1 MDKDTLASLL
11 PKLSSLPVKE
21 QVELLK
27 LIEELEQAKT
37 RQKAKT
43 DFMTFVKAMWPGF
56 IEGRHHQIMAEA
68 FQRVVFGDCKRL
80 IINMPPRHTKSEF
93 ASYLLPAFFMGNYP
107 DKQIIQAT
115 HTAELAVNFGRKVR
129 NLLGDESYQ
138 AIFNGID
145 LRADSKAAGRWQT
158 NKNGIYHAVGIG
170 AAIAGKG
177 ADLFIIDD
185 PHALTLETE
194 VPTTNG
200 FKKVKDICIGDYVFG
215 PDGLP
220 VKVIAKSDVW
230 HDRKIYEVTTDDGA
244 VIECDGGHLW
254 NYRSDTKLSAPHK
267 NSTARELVNWSK
279 VSKPCL
285 PRHCAVQYA
294 HAELLVDPYVLGAW
308 LGDGTTGLGRMTSH
322 PNDMPFMRAQFE
334 GAGYFTTTLKDPYS
348 FGVIGLREELFHLG
362 IRDKKFIP
370 AQYMTASVDQR
381 MALLQGLMDTDGDV
395 TEAGQCSFNNTNE
408 ILAKQFRELIHSL
421 GVKAKI
427 NCYKDGRP
435 NRSHVFRVSFKLKD
449 CCRMPRKNAR
459 TYTPTDKRC
468 RSIQV
473 KETDRIGSV
482 QCITVDRRDGLF
494 LVGREYVVTHN
505 SEQEAIQAAH
515 DPSVF
520 DKVYEWYTSGPRQR
534 LQPGA
539 RVVVV
544 NTRWGKR
551 DLTGRL
557 LEAAMERDT
566 GDKWEVIELPAILPS
581 GEPMWPAFWSKPALE
596 ALKAELPVAKW
607 NAQYQQQPT
616 AEEGAIIKR
625 EWWQRWE
632 RKKPP
637 DCEYIIMSADT
648 AYTKN
653 NRSDYSAFTVWGVFQ
668 TEGEGNNIILLEAW
682 KGRLEFP
689 ELKAHAVAMY
699 KEWRPD
705 TFLIEAKASGLPLIH
720 ELRSA
725 GVMVSEFTPTRA
737 SGDKVMRANSI
748 SDIFASGVV
757 WAPEHRWADDVI
769 EECAAFP
776 MGAHDDYVD
785 TVIMALMRYRQ
796 GGLLKLPSDED
807 EEEFY
812 PQRADYY

>member
-11 PKLSSLPVKE
+11 PKVSSLPVKD

-27 LIEELEQAKT
+27 LIEELEQAKI

-43 DFMTFVKAMWPGF
+43 DFLTFVKAMWPGF

-68 FQRVVFGDCKRL
+68 FQRVVFGDWRRL
-80 IINMPPRHTKSEF
+80 IINIAPRHTKSEL
-93 ASYLLPAFFMGNYP
+93 ASYLLPAFFMGNFP

-129 NLLGDESYQ
+129 NLLGDEGYQ
-138 AIFNGID
+138 GIFNGVE

-158 NKNGIYHAVGIG
+158 NKGGIYHAVGIG

-185 PHALTLETE
+185 
-194 VPTTNG
+194 
-200 FKKVKDICIGDYVFG
+200 
-215 PDGLP
+215 
-220 VKVIAKSDVW
+220 
-230 HDRKIYEVTTDDGA
+230 
-244 VIECDGGHLW
+244 
-254 NYRSDTKLSAPHK
+254 
-267 NSTARELVNWSK
+267 
-279 VSKPCL
+279 
-285 PRHCAVQYA
+285 A
-294 HAELLVDPYVLGAW
+294 H
-308 LGDGTTGLGRMTSH
+308 
-322 PNDMPFMRAQFE
+322 
-334 GAGYFTTTLKDPYS
+334 
-348 FGVIGLREELFHLG
+348 
-362 IRDKKFIP
+362 
-370 AQYMTASVDQR
+370 
-381 MALLQGLMDTDGDV
+381 
-395 TEAGQCSFNNTNE
+395 
-408 ILAKQFRELIHSL
+408 
-421 GVKAKI
+421 
-427 NCYKDGRP
+427 
-435 NRSHVFRVSFKLKD
+435 
-449 CCRMPRKNAR
+449 
-459 TYTPTDKRC
+459 
-468 RSIQV
+468 
-473 KETDRIGSV
+473 
-482 QCITVDRRDGLF
+482 
-494 LVGREYVVTHN
+494 

-534 LQPGA
+534 LQPDA
-539 RVVVV
+539 RIVIVM
-544 NTRWGKR
+544 TRWGKR

-632 RKKPP
+632 RKRPP

-720 ELRSA
+720 ELRAA

-812 PQRADYY
+812 PQRAAYY